1 MAFNKDGLNL
11 VAGSKAGNAPQ
22 IWTYKSDD
30 LGSDIDGAGYFN
42 DVAGLLKVGDLM
54 YIHADADSTATF
66 GLAVVN
72 SNTGTVVD
80 ITSLTA
86 LGAIDSD

>member
-1 MAFNKDGLNL
+1 MAYDVKGLML

-22 IWTYKSDD
+22 VWTYKSDD
-30 LGSDIDGAGYFN
+30 LAADIDGAGYFN
-42 DVAGLLKVGDLM
+42 DASSILKVGDLM
-54 YIHADADSTATF
+54 YIHADADSAATF

-72 SNTGTVVD
+72 SNSGGVVD

-86 LGAIDSD
+86 IGAVDSD

>member
-42 DVAGLLKVGDLM
+42 AVAGLLKVGDLM

-80 ITSLTA
+80 ITSLTP

>member
-1 MAFNKDGLNL
+1 MAYSVTGLML

-30 LGSDIDGAGYFN
+30 LATDIDGSGYFN
-42 DVAGLLKVGDLM
+42 SAASILKVGDLM

-66 GLAVVN
+66 GLAVVT
-72 SNTGTVVD
+72 SNDGTTVD
-80 ITSLTA
+80 ITNLTA
-86 LGAIDSD
+86 LGGTDSD

>member
-1 MAFNKDGLNL
+1 MAYEVKGLML

-22 IWTYKSDD
+22 MWTYKSND
-30 LGSDIDGAGYFN
+30 LAEDIDGAGYFN
-42 DVAGLLKVGDLM
+42 DAASILKVGDLM
-54 YIHADADSTATF
+54 YIHADADSSATF

-72 SNTGTVVD
+72 ANSGTVVD

-86 LGAIDSD
+86 LGAVDSD

>member
-86 LGAIDSD
+86 LGAVDSD